1 MENTA
6 RHPGDPSL
14 KPMLIWSAV
23 FHGALAATMLV
34 STIISNHN
42 GENWAGSAG
51 GASVTVGLV
60 GSIPAIPLPKP
71 EAITESRVVD
81 ESKGL
86 YKEEP
91 KPKEVPPPPTADAIP
106 EFKTEKKPMIVP
118 SKPSKVLETPNVP
131 PPTNAV
137 PYGGGGA
144 PALPYSS
151 TFSQPG
157 SGSQGA
163 LGMTGQGGGDFGS
176 KYSWF
181 VDAVRNR
188 ISSNWLQSMIDPS
201 VRFAPRATVNF
212 TILRD
217 GTITNI
223 QVVHSSGNSSV
234 DNSAVRAILSSSPV
248 MKLPNDY
255 SGQVVNVEFWFEFKR

>member
-1 MENTA
+1 MENVA

-14 KPMLIWSAV
+14 KPMLIISAV
-23 FHGALAATMLV
+23 FHGALAAAMLV
-34 STIISNHN
+34 STIISSH
-42 GENWAGSAG
+42 GETWSGSEGG
-51 GASVTVGLV
+51 GAVTVGLV
-60 GSIPAIPLPKP
+60 GSIPAVPLPKP
-71 EAITESRVVD
+71 DAITENRVVD

-91 KPKEVPPPPTADAIP
+91 KPKPVTPPPTAEAIP
-106 EFKTEKKPMIVP
+106 EFKREKTPTIVP
-118 SKPSKVLETPNVP
+118 SKPSKVLENPNVP

-151 TFSQPG
+151 NFSAAG
-157 SGSQGA
+157 GA
-163 LGMTGQGGGDFGS
+163 ANGGLGMTGSGGGDFGS

-188 ISSNWLQSMIDPS
+188 ISSNWLQSMVDPS
-201 VRFAPRATVNF
+201 VRFAPRATVTF
-212 TILRD
+212 QILRD
-217 GTITNI
+217 GSIVNI
-223 QVVHSSGNSSV
+223 QITHSSGNTSV

-248 MKLPNDY
+248 TKLPNDY
-255 SGQVVNVEFWFEFKR
+255 SGQVVNVEFWFDFKR

>member
-1 MENTA
+1 MENVA

-14 KPMLIWSAV
+14 KPMLIISVV
-23 FHGALAATMLV
+23 FHGALAAAMLV
-34 STIISNHN
+34 STMLSGL
-42 GENWAGSAG
+42 GENWSGSAG
-51 GASVTVGLV
+51 GGSVTVGLV
-60 GSIPAIPLPKP
+60 GSVPAIPLPKP
-71 EAITESRVVD
+71 DAITENRVVD

-91 KPKEVPPPPTADAIP
+91 KPKLVAPPPTAESIP
-106 EFKTEKKPMIVP
+106 EFKRDKTPSIVP

-151 TFSQPG
+151 TFSSTG
-157 SGSQGA
+157 GTQGGM
-163 LGMTGQGGGDFGS
+163 GMTGPGGGDFGS

-188 ISSNWLQSMIDPS
+188 VSSNWLQSMVDPS
-201 VRFAPRATVNF
+201 VRFAPRATLTF
-212 TILRD
+212 QILRD
-217 GTITNI
+217 GSIANI
-223 QVVHSSGNSSV
+223 QILHGSGNSSV

>member
-1 MENTA
+1 META
-6 RHPGDPSL
+6 GRHPGDPSL
-14 KPMLIWSAV
+14 KPMLIWSAA

-34 STIISNHN
+34 STLISNN
-42 GENWAGSAG
+42 KGENWAGSAG
-51 GASVTVGLV
+51 GAAVTVGLV
-60 GSIPAIPLPKP
+60 GSVPAIPLPKP
-71 EAITESRVVD
+71 DAITESRVVD

-91 KPKEVPPPPTADAIP
+91 KPKLPPPPTADAIP
-106 EFKTEKKPMIVP
+106 EFKTEKKPTIVP
-118 SKPSKVLETPNVP
+118 SKPSKILETPNVP

-137 PYGGGGA
+137 PFGGGGA

-151 TFSQPG
+151 TFAQQG
-157 SGSQGA
+157 GSQGA
-163 LGMTGQGGGDFGS
+163 IGMTGAGGGDFGS

-201 VRFAPRATVNF
+201 VRFAPRATVTF
-212 TILRD
+212 QILRD

-223 QVVHSSGNSSV
+223 QFIHKSGNDSV

-248 MKLPNDY
+248 SRLPNDY
-255 SGQVVNVEFWFEFKR
+255 SGSVVNVEFWFEFKR